1 MVTGDAGEIHQ
12 FLADCVVERR
22 LKPKALSDGPRR
34 VTLLDPNLMVF
45 ARTHRWF
52 SLQSV

>member
-12 FLADCVVERR
+12 FLTDHIVERR
-22 LKPKALSDGPRR
+22 LEPKAHSDGPRR
-34 VTLLDPNLMVF
+34 FALLDPNLMVF

-52 SLQSV
+52 SLQ